1 MLLQGQGSWGLQVTA
16 GWPGRVLTRKGA
28 LPPRLSREGPV
39 MEPRVNQQ
47 DRDHQAPA
55 TVQDRGQERMQRPGQ
70 GQGEA
75 GERPGT
81 SPVIYSKVLS
91 LRTAPTLQGETGRN
105 PLTAL
110 IQGHTGVTRQSRP
123 PA

>member
-1 MLLQGQGSWGLQVTA
+1 
-16 GWPGRVLTRKGA
+16 
-28 LPPRLSREGPV
+28 
-39 MEPRVNQQ
+39 MEPRVSQQ